1 LDLGEEK
8 KPPPKHPRSPF
19 GALVLATV
27 LSVIGTIAMAGSLV
41 IGNFTRRFPTSRSF
55 NVNFNVTRPFNA
67 TRTFNAQV
75 LAQRV
80 PTNFTYASWLNIL
93 GFACPVG
100 ITIILVVLLFQGRSG
115 FASRTMKA

>member
-1 LDLGEEK
+1 LDLSEEK

-19 GALVLATV
+19 GVLVLATV
-27 LSVIGTIAMAGSLV
+27 LSVVGAIAMAGSIVLE
-41 IGNFTRRFPTSRSF
+41 NFTRRFPNSGSF

-75 LAQRV
+75 LAQRG

-93 GFACPVG
+93 GFACLVG
-100 ITIILVVLLFQGRSG
+100 ITIILVVLLFQSRSG
-115 FASRTMKA
+115 SAAGITKA

>member
-1 LDLGEEK
+1 LDLSEEK
-8 KPPPKHPRSPF
+8 KPPPKRPRSPF

-27 LSVIGTIAMAGSLV
+27 LSVIGAIAMAGSIV
-41 IGNFTRRFPTSRSF
+41 IENFTRRFPNRGAF

-67 TRTFNAQV
+67 TRTFNVQV

-93 GFACPVG
+93 GFACLVG
-100 ITIILVVLLFQGRSG
+100 ITIILVVLLLQSRSG
-115 FASRTMKA
+115 FASRITKA